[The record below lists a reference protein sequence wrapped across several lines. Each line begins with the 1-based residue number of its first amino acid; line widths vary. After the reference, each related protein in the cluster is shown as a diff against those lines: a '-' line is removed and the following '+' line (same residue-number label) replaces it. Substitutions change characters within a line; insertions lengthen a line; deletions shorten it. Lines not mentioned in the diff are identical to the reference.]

1 MKRVLLIASLLCL
14 VPGAAAQKEKLPRPR
29 RLDSGVE
36 LRRDL
41 ATGELRFRR
50 AAAGTPAEPAEAAAA
65 PIRVRV
71 NLVELSVNVLLP
83 NGDHLLGLARDD
95 FRISEAGVPQTI
107 AHFDASTEPASVAL
121 IFDASPSVF
130 REIGEM
136 KQAARTLAAHLA
148 PRDEV
153 AVVAFSASTRL
164 ALPFSTSRDLLER
177 AIESVAVSRDLADER
192 GSNIYEAVYL
202 TVQELFPG
210 RTGRKAVVLLTDGQD
225 SGLGLTWSLAS
236 GEPAAGA
243 AANRLAFEDVCRALT
258 AAGVEVYVISTQNRP
273 AAMTEAWLAANRARP
288 LVTPAAREAGM
299 PHYTLYLAEFVR
311 RCGGRLYFLREL
323 PTLADV
329 YRHIAENL
337 RAQYTLGYY
346 ATESGKRGW
355 RALRVEVVGHPEV
368 RIPHRAAYYVPAS
381 R

>member
-1 MKRVLLIASLLCL
+1 MLVLLLAASGLL
-14 VPGAAAQKEKLPRPR
+14 AQKEKLPRPR
-29 RLDSGVE
+29 RLDAGVE
-36 LRRDL
+36 LRRDP

-50 AAAGTPAEPAEAAAA
+50 AAVGPPSEPVESAA

-83 NGDHLLGLARDD
+83 NGGHLLGLTRDD

-107 AHFDASTEPASVAL
+107 AHFDASTEPASVVL
-121 IFDASPSVF
+121 VFDASPSVF

-148 PRDEV
+148 ARDEV

-164 ALPFSTSRDLLER
+164 VLPFSTNRELLER

-202 TVQELFPG
+202 AVHELFSG
-210 RTGRKAVVLLTDGQD
+210 RHGRKAIVLLTDGQD
-225 SGLGLTWSLAS
+225 SGLGLTWSPAS
-236 GEPAAGA
+236 AEPHAGA
-243 AANRLAFEDVCRALT
+243 AADRLSFEDVCRTLT

-273 AAMTEAWLAANRARP
+273 AAMAEAWLTANRARP
-288 LVTPAAREAGM
+288 LVTREAREAGM
-299 PHYTLYLAEFVR
+299 PHYTLYLAELVR
-311 RCGGRLYFLREL
+311 RSGGRLYFLREL

-346 ATESGKRGW
+346 PSAPGQSGW
-355 RALRVEVVGHPEV
+355 RALHVEVVGRPDV
-368 RIPHRAAYYVPAS
+368 RILHRAAYYVPAPE
-381 R
+381 

>member
-1 MKRVLLIASLLCL
+1 MNRIVLGILLFGL
-14 VPGAAAQKEKLPRPR
+14 VLPAAAQKEKLPRPR

-36 LRRDL
+36 LRRDP
-41 ATGELRFRR
+41 ATGELRFRH
-50 AAAGTPAEPAEAAAA
+50 AATKTATELAEASAT

-83 NGDHLLGLARDD
+83 NGDHLLGLTRDD
-95 FRISEAGVPQTI
+95 FRIYEAGVPQTL

-164 ALPFSTSRDLLER
+164 VLPFSTSRDLLER

-202 TVQELFPG
+202 TAQELFPG
-210 RTGRKAVVLLTDGQD
+210 RHGRKAVVLLTDGQD
-225 SGLGLTWSLAS
+225 SGLGLSWSLAS
-236 GEPAAGA
+236 AEPPAGA
-243 AANRLAFEDVCRALT
+243 AADRLSFEDVCRTLT
-258 AAGVEVYVISTQNRP
+258 TAGVEVYVISTQNRP
-273 AAMTEAWLAANRARP
+273 AAMTEAWLAANRTRP
-288 LVTPAAREAGM
+288 LVTAEAREAGI
-299 PHYTLYLAEFVR
+299 PHYTLYLAEFIR

-346 ATESGKRGW
+346 PSGAAKSGW
-355 RALRVEVVGHPEV
+355 RALRVEVLGRPEA
-368 RIPHRAAYYVPAS
+368 RIPHRAAYYVPAPP
-381 R
+381 